1 MEPNETAERATAL
14 HRQAVAAHR
23 EGRIADAVP
32 LFQQSLALRKDAE
45 VYLDFGALL
54 AALSHWAP
62 AGAVYA
68 AALKLAPGSLDA
80 HYGLALAHHAQG
92 RPAEAEPHYRTV
104 LASCPGLGE
113 AWNNLGVALQE
124 QGRPGEAEAAYRA
137 ALRHQPGDAGTWKN
151 LGVALEGLGRSAEA
165 EAAYREALA
174 RNPDHAVT
182 LNNLGGLALAAGRLE
197 EAGAAGRRMAALN
210 PADRL
215 AWMLLGNAAHAA
227 GRWAEAVRVNAVAV
241 RLAPDDPAPRR
252 NLANALAVSGRRV
265 EAVAEYRALLGLRP
279 DSPAVAVELAVE
291 LCGLH
296 DTAGALAVLR
306 GVIGRHPDHGAAWRV
321 LGRVL
326 GRALAGGFQ
335 PDAALDALRRAV
347 ALDPGDRAGWEDLG
361 AVATLADRIAL
372 SIEALRRVRRLFP
385 AYNPALAQLVQ
396 QQRHACEW
404 RDLPALESDL
414 IGRMRAGALGVPP
427 FGLLAAD
434 TAPADQRAAA
444 ERWARQKA
452 EGVAAV
458 ARPAVPG
465 DGRLRIGY
473 LSADFHEHATAYLM
487 AELLERHDRA
497 GFAVTAYSTGIDDG
511 SPMRRR
517 LTAAVERFVD
527 LRDRSDLDAARAIA
541 ADGIDI
547 LVDLKGYTAFART
560 AILAAR
566 PAPVQVNWLG
576 YPGTMG
582 ADFIDVILADAVT
595 IPPGEEGFYSEAV
608 LRLPHCYQPN
618 DRHRAIAERTPSRA
632 ESGLP
637 EDGFVFCC
645 FNSPYKLT
653 PALFDVWAR
662 LLRSVPG
669 SVLWLYAG
677 NPLVAG
683 NLRREAAAR
692 GVAAERLVFAPP
704 RPLAEHLARH
714 RLADLFL
721 DTLPYNAHTTA
732 SDALWAGLPVV
743 TCRGATFA
751 GRVAASLLTTVG
763 LPELVTES
771 LEAYEALALDLA
783 RGPDRLVGLKARLA
797 AARGTSPLFDA
808 TRFAGDLEDA
818 YRTIWQRFGPA
829 GDRR

>member
-1 MEPNETAERATAL
+1 MESAETAERAAAL
-14 HRQAVAAHR
+14 HRQAAAAHR
-23 EGRIADAVP
+23 EGRVRDAVA

-54 AALSHWAP
+54 AALSQWGP

-68 AALKLAPGSLDA
+68 AALKLSPGSPDA

-92 RPAEAEPHYRTV
+92 RPAEAEPHYRAV
-104 LASCPGLGE
+104 LATWPGLGE
-113 AWNNLGVALQE
+113 VWNNLGVALQE
-124 QGRPGEAEAAYRA
+124 LGRPGDAEAAYRE
-137 ALRHQPGDAGTWKN
+137 ALRHRREDAGTWKN
-151 LGVALEGLGRSAEA
+151 LAVALEGLGRTGEA
-165 EAAYREALA
+165 EAAYREALS
-174 RNPDHAVT
+174 RNPEHAVS
-182 LNNLGGLALAAGRLE
+182 LNNLGGIVLAAGRPDD
-197 EAGAAGRRMAALN
+197 AWRIGRRMAALN
-210 PADRL
+210 PADRHG
-215 AWMLLGNAAHAA
+215 WMLLGNAAHAA
-227 GRWAEAVRVNAVAV
+227 GRWDAAVRANAVAV
-241 RLAPDDPAPRR
+241 RLAPDDPGPRN
-252 NLANALAVSGRRV
+252 NLANALAASGRRA
-265 EAVAEYRALLGLRP
+265 EAVAEYRTVLGLRP
-279 DSPAVAVELAVE
+279 DFSMAAVNLAMELR
-291 LCGLH
+291 GLH

-306 GVIGRHPDHGAAWRV
+306 GVIGQQPDHGAAWRV
-321 LGRVL
+321 LGQT
-326 GRALAGGFQ
+326 LAGAFQ
-335 PDAALDALRRAV
+335 PDAALNALRRAV
-347 ALDPGDRAGWEDLG
+347 ALDPGEPAGWEGLG
-361 AVATLADRIAL
+361 TAATLADRIAL
-372 SIEALRRVRRLFP
+372 SIAALRRVRRLLP
-385 AYNPALAQLVQ
+385 AYNPALAQLAQ
-396 QQRHACEW
+396 QQRHACDW
-404 RDLPALESDL
+404 RGLAALESDL

-427 FGLLAAD
+427 FGFLAMD
-434 TAPADQRAAA
+434 TTPDDQRAAA

-452 EGVAAV
+452 YGVPAV
-458 ARPAVPG
+458 ARPTSAG

-487 AELLERHDRA
+487 AELLERHDRT
-497 GFAVTAYSTGIDDG
+497 GFAVTAYSIGIDDG

-541 ADGIDI
+541 DDGIDI
-547 LVDLKGYTAFART
+547 LVDLKGYTAFAHT

-595 IPPGEEGFYSEAV
+595 IPPGEEGCYSEAV
-608 LRLPHCYQPN
+608 VRLPHCYQPN

-632 ESGLP
+632 GCGLP

-662 LLRSVPG
+662 LLRAVPG

-683 NLRREAAAR
+683 NLRGEAAAR
-692 GVAAERLVFAPP
+692 GVAPERLVFAPP

-732 SDALWAGLPVV
+732 SDALWTGLPVV
-743 TCRGATFA
+743 TCRGPTFA
-751 GRVAASLLTTVG
+751 GRVAASLLETVG

-771 LEAYEALALDLA
+771 LEVYEALALDLA
-783 RGPDRLVGLKARLA
+783 RDPERLAGLRARLA
-797 AARGTSPLFDA
+797 AARTASPLFDGD
-808 TRFAGDLEDA
+808 RFARGLESA
-818 YRTIWQRFGPA
+818 YRAIWRQFAPE
-829 GDRR
+829 GDPR